1 MTQTYNVLP
10 IAQALLRVPS
20 ITPHDNGAMDVL
32 IAALTPLGFECE
44 KLFFTGNDGPDTWN
58 LWATRKG
65 KEPGPHFCFAGHT
78 DVVPA
83 GDVAA
88 WKHDPFGAEIEDG
101 ILYGRGAVD
110 MKGGIAAF
118 IAAMEQFPEHPGTL
132 SLLITGN
139 EEGVPNNGTPRVLTW
154 LKEKDIKITHCLVGE
169 PTSESRIGDTIKN
182 GRRGSFSG
190 ELIVHGVQ
198 GHVAHPHRALNAN
211 HLMAQILARL
221 TGQPID
227 GGNHDFPAS
236 TLQVTDMK
244 TLGETA
250 TNVVPAIARAEF
262 NIRYNTLQTPDTL
275 AFWLKREID
284 AVIKPV
290 TGASY
295 ELKTRNSA
303 SAFLTPPGAYVQLVS
318 EAVMQET
325 GMVVTLATNGGTSDA
340 RFIKD
345 HCPVIELGLKNS
357 LAHHV
362 DEAVP
367 VDDLNRLCA
376 IYHRI
381 LKRYF
386 MEIRS

>member
-1 MTQTYNVLP
+1 MFNPLP

-20 ITPHDNGAMDVL
+20 ITPHDNGAIDVMV
-32 IAALTPLGFECE
+32 AALAPLGFQCE
-44 KLFFTGNDGPDTWN
+44 KLFFTENDGPDTMN
-58 LWATRKG
+58 LFAWREG

-83 GDVAA
+83 GDVEA
-88 WKHDPFGAEIEDG
+88 WKHDPFGAEVDNG
-101 ILYGRGAVD
+101 VLYGRGAVD

-118 IAAMEQFPEHPGTL
+118 VAAVEKFPEHPGTL

-139 EEGVPNNGTPRVLTW
+139 EEGVANNGTPRVLSW
-154 LKEKDIKITHCLVGE
+154 LKEKNIKISHCLVGE
-169 PTSESRIGDTIKN
+169 PTSESRIGDTVKN

-190 ELIVHGVQ
+190 ELIVHGIQ

-211 HLMAQILARL
+211 HLLAQILSRL
-221 TGQPID
+221 TSQPVD

-236 TLQVTDMK
+236 TLQVTDMH
-244 TLGETA
+244 TMGETA
-250 TNVVPAIARAEF
+250 VNVVPAIARAQF
-262 NIRYNTLQTPDTL
+262 NIRYNTLQTPETL

-284 AVIKPV
+284 AVIAPV

-303 SAFLTPPGAYVQLVS
+303 NAFLTPPGAYVQLVS
-318 EAVMQET
+318 EAIMQET
-325 GMVVTLATNGGTSDA
+325 GMIVTLRTNGGTSDA

-345 HCPVIELGLKNS
+345 YCPVVELGLKNH

-362 DEAVP
+362 DEAVS
-367 VDDLNRLCA
+367 VEELERLSA

-381 LKRYF
+381 LVRYF
-386 MEIRS
+386 SEIKS